1 MKIIL
6 ERHAFAPE
14 MNKAHILRRVRGN
27 GWQTAGTISAPGCTS
42 IADVRRAK
50 FAPCGSFR
58 RCAVIRSVY
67 SQPQH
72 LWLNKS
78 RGGIVANYT
87 EALTYARKVREG
99 QLPDCG
105 ATVTIK
111 TFFVGV

>member
-1 MKIIL
+1 MEIIL

-27 GWQTAGTISAPGCTS
+27 VWQTAGTISAPGCTS

-50 FAPCGSFR
+50 FAPNGSFR

-67 SQPQH
+67 AQPQH

-87 EALTYARKVREG
+87 EALTCVRKVRAG

-105 ATVTIK
+105 AAVTIR
-111 TFFVGV
+111 TFFVGA